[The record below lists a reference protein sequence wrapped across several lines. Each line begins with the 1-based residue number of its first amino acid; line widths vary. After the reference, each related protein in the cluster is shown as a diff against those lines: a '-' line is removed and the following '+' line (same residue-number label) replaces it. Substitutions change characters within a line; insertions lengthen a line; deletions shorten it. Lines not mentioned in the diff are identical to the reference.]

1 MSTNEVNRITL
12 KLETQPGQDLIPANS
27 FKIAID
33 ELTTILHEVELEI
46 SQNKRGSLNWGVAD
60 LSVGSATISLE
71 NVSDEIELGQKSTI
85 SYIEGLQL
93 LNSHKIR
100 PEYFNDNALESAQRL
115 ARLTSDGV
123 SKINVFSHA
132 HNLQLYVTEQIAVNI
147 ADILEHIE
155 YLGSVEGSLELISG
169 RDGYALFFRVRD
181 VVSGKVVRCFFP
193 ENILDD
199 ALNAFR
205 KRVIVYGLIK
215 SDNIGNPRT
224 IRVQNMETLLTEHLG
239 TEFSRRGVTYKANF
253 YGSN

>member
-1 MSTNEVNRITL
+1 MSNNEVNRITL
-12 KLETQPGQDLIPANS
+12 KLETDPGQDLIPVNS

-46 SQNKRGSLNWGVAD
+46 SQNRRGSLKWGVAV
-60 LSVGSATISLE
+60 LSIGSATIGLE
-71 NVSDEIELGQKSTI
+71 NVSEEIELAQKATI
-85 SYIEGLQL
+85 SSIEGLKVL
-93 LNSHKIR
+93 SSHKIR

-115 ARLTSDGV
+115 ARLTANGI
-123 SKINVFSHA
+123 SKINVFSQA

-155 YLGSVEGSLELISG
+155 YLGSVEGFLELISG
-169 RDGYALFFRVRD
+169 REGYALYFRVRD

-193 ENILDD
+193 ENILDS
-199 ALNAFR
+199 ALSAFR

-215 SDNIGNPRT
+215 SDNVGNPRT
-224 IRVQNMETLLTEHLG
+224 IRVQNMETLLTESLN
-239 TEFSRRGVTYKANF
+239 TEFNRRGVTYKANF